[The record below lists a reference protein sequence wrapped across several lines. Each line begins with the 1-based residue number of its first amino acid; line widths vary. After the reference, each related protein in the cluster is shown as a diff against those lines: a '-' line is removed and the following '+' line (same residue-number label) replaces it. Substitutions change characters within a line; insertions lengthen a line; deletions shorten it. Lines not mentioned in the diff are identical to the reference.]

1 MSYWAASR
9 RSPASPARPV
19 RWPHRSVSRPETAGA
34 RRGLA
39 RDPGRR
45 PEGDACRRCRGAG
58 AVTLPYRAAGILLN
72 GKEADLNQNAGSIE
86 RQLRVH
92 SRWVA
97 GTQNMNHTQTWLAR
111 VRPRH
116 NPAEKALIANMRDD
130 PHIPWLD
137 SLAAMRHYARQR
149 WPHDPGVQSLITGVW
164 QRYQRW
170 HDRNLESAL

>member
-1 MSYWAASR
+1 M
-9 RSPASPARPV
+9 
-19 RWPHRSVSRPETAGA
+19 
-34 RRGLA
+34 
-39 RDPGRR
+39 
-45 PEGDACRRCRGAG
+45 
-58 AVTLPYRAAGILLN
+58 TLPYRAAGILLN

-86 RQLRVH
+86 RQSRVNGLRAIDAQVLVTDQALGVQLFELLFD
-92 SRWVA
+92 RVVA
-97 GTQNMNHTQTWLAR
+97 GTQTMNHTQRWLAR

-116 NPAEKALIANMRDD
+116 TSAENALIANMRDD

>member
-1 MSYWAASR
+1 M
-9 RSPASPARPV
+9 
-19 RWPHRSVSRPETAGA
+19 
-34 RRGLA
+34 
-39 RDPGRR
+39 
-45 PEGDACRRCRGAG
+45 
-58 AVTLPYRAAGILLN
+58 TLPYRAAGILLN

-97 GTQNMNHTQTWLAR
+97 ETQNMNYTQTWLAR

-137 SLAAMRHYARQR
+137 SLAEMRHYARQR